1 MTAVTSVDSTGLPE
15 AAVATGTL
23 AMAANRWASV
33 ASAGRRGR
41 RFPGGLTDA
50 LAVVDH
56 DVAGGAGWCVT
67 RDVTRNVVH
76 QSVQCQPGVEA
87 VIPLALIE
95 APEADVGGLPNW
107 LRGFDSRRPLCI

>member
-33 ASAGRRGR
+33 
-41 RFPGGLTDA
+41 
-50 LAVVDH
+50 AVVDH

-87 VIPLALIE
+87 VIPLALVE